1 MDANAIKVISGINN
15 SKAIF
20 QNGTWIIHGDHNIL
34 TEQEPNEYAY
44 KIDMDFSALQNLNPD
59 IPIYAS
65 VNSFSDKDI
74 ANDYE
79 TLADLYSYV
88 KDILQ
93 NLDSNDFSKPLKPNL
108 TNNKIIINK
117 LAKLIFGNVTWQ
129 SLSTL
134 AEDLKQD
141 IEDNPDCYPY
151 LFKNQEKRLK

>member
-1 MDANAIKVISGINN
+1 MDSNVIKVPGINK

-59 IPIYAS
+59 TPIYAS

-74 ANDYE
+74 ADDYE
-79 TLADLYSYV
+79 TLADLYTCV

-108 TNNKIIINK
+108 THNKIIIDK
-117 LAKLIFGNVTWQ
+117 LAKLIFNNVTWQ

-134 AEDLKQD
+134 AEDTQQD
-141 IEDNPDCYPY
+141 IEDNPDCYSY
-151 LFKNQEKRLK
+151 LFEN

>member
-1 MDANAIKVISGINN
+1 MNTGTIQIIPGISK

-20 QNGTWIIHGDHNIL
+20 KNGHWIIYGSHNIL
-34 TEQEPNEYAY
+34 DEQEPSEFVY
-44 KIDMDFSALQNLNPD
+44 KIKTD
-59 IPIYAS
+59 ISKLDHQTPIYAS
-65 VNSFSDKDI
+65 VNAFQDTNI

-93 NLDSNDFSKPLKPNL
+93 NLDPNDFNKPLKPNL

-117 LAKLIFGNVTWQ
+117 LAKLIFDNVTWQ

-134 AEDLKQD
+134 AEDVQQD

-151 LFKNQEKRLK
+151 LFKN

>member
-1 MDANAIKVISGINN
+1 MDSNAIKVISGINK
-15 SKAIF
+15 SKAVF

-44 KIDMDFSALQNLNPD
+44 KIDTDFNTLQNLNPD
-59 IPIYAS
+59 TSIYAS

-74 ANDYE
+74 TNNYE
-79 TLADLYSYV
+79 TLADLYNYV

-93 NLDSNDFSKPLKPNL
+93 NLDPNDFDKPLRPNL

-117 LAKLIFGNVTWQ
+117 LAKLIFDNVTWQ

-134 AEDLKQD
+134 AEDIRQD

-151 LFKNQEKRLK
+151 LFKN

>member
-1 MDANAIKVISGINN
+1 MDSNAIKTISGVNK

-34 TEQEPNEYAY
+34 AEQEPNELAY
-44 KIDMDFSALQNLNPD
+44 KIDMDFSALQNSNPD

-74 ANDYE
+74 ADDYE

-93 NLDSNDFSKPLKPNL
+93 NLDPNNFNKPLKHNL
-108 TNNKIIINK
+108 TYNKIIINK
-117 LAKLIFGNVTWQ
+117 LAKLIFDNVTWQ
-129 SLSTL
+129 SLSTF
-134 AEDLKQD
+134 AEGVRQD
-141 IEDNPDCYPY
+141 IEDNPDCYLY
-151 LFKNQEKRLK
+151 LFKN

>member
-1 MDANAIKVISGINN
+1 MDSNVIKVPGINK

-44 KIDMDFSALQNLNPD
+44 KIDMNFSALQHLNQD
-59 IPIYAS
+59 TPIYAS

-74 ANDYE
+74 ADDYE
-79 TLADLYSYV
+79 TLADLYTCV

-108 TNNKIIINK
+108 THNKIIIDK
-117 LAKLIFGNVTWQ
+117 LAKLIFNNVTWQ

-134 AEDLKQD
+134 AEDTQQD
-141 IEDNPDCYPY
+141 IEDNPDCYSY
-151 LFKNQEKRLK
+151 LFEN